1 MKPAKVGVAGMQK
14 KKKKASGLEVML
26 LGFCFFCCIESKE
39 PVLLPPSLC
48 CRDYQCISFFF
59 FLNFTRQL
67 ATTVG
72 YFGVALLGVNIAI

>member
-14 KKKKASGLEVML
+14 KKKKKL
-26 LGFCFFCCIESKE
+26 LG
-39 PVLLPPSLC
+39 LRLC
-48 CRDYQCISFFF
+48 CLVSASSAVLKVKSQFYYHLHSVAEIISVFLFFF
-59 FLNFTRQL
+59 NFTRQL